1 MATFGFTDS
10 SLLAWW
16 FTAQQTEEL
25 PCSWCGK
32 VNASCGLTSLTV
44 QGFRRGLMLFVKHF
58 ALRQDG
64 AAVFHESDARAVHS
78 NVFSK
83 RFRANFDLGSVQ
95 FSWRCPD
102 KNVSLH
108 GGFQQSAG
116 TSLKC
121 RCQPKEK
128 YMQMMNNDRKT
139 QTLMKKSLTNHTKR
153 KAIIILWH
161 EAKTSYVQ
169 NFLAYQSLFSCLA
182 LQAFQKSP
190 QKQLFSSVINCF
202 CSPCSLIYVKIA
214 QISCVVGLI
223 TGGDHYTL
231 GDLQMLITV
240 IWLILFTKVY
250 NYTN

>member
-95 FSWRCPD
+95 FS
-102 KNVSLH
+102 
-108 GGFQQSAG
+108 
-116 TSLKC
+116 
-121 RCQPKEK
+121 
-128 YMQMMNNDRKT
+128 
-139 QTLMKKSLTNHTKR
+139 
-153 KAIIILWH
+153 
-161 EAKTSYVQ
+161 
-169 NFLAYQSLFSCLA
+169 
-182 LQAFQKSP
+182 
-190 QKQLFSSVINCF
+190 
-202 CSPCSLIYVKIA
+202 
-214 QISCVVGLI
+214 
-223 TGGDHYTL
+223 
-231 GDLQMLITV
+231 
-240 IWLILFTKVY
+240 
-250 NYTN
+250 